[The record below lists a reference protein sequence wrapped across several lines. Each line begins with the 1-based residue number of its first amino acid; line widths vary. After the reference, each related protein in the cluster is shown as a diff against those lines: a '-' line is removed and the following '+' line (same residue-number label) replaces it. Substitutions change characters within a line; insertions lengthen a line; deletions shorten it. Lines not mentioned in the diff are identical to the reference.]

1 MTFSRTNHICVD
13 PRGDTTLRHIKML
26 MNVPTA
32 FLDSQFLDARAIDR
46 QAPAPEQ
53 PAALWFTIGL
63 ILSTL
68 LAYASVRYGIASP
81 DVMG

>member
-26 MNVPTA
+26 VNVPTA
-32 FLDSQFLDARAIDR
+32 FLDSQLLDTRVFDR
-46 QAPAPEQ
+46 QAPAPQ
-53 PAALWFTIGL
+53 YSAALWFTIGL
-63 ILSTL
+63 ILSIL
-68 LAYASVRYGIASP
+68 LVYTSVRYGIASP